1 MHVSYSAGR
10 VSLGFGGVF
19 IGSRVDSDFN
29 FPTISSNEGYAA
41 WNASGEVRVARRTAA
56 FVTIE
61 NLADREYM
69 EPLGY
74 RGLGRA
80 LRAGVRTR
88 F

>member
-1 MHVSYSAGR
+1 
-10 VSLGFGGVF
+10 VSLGIGAVF

-41 WNASGEVRVARRTAA
+41 WNANGEIRLLRRTAA
-56 FVTIE
+56 FITVE
-61 NLADREYM
+61 NLADRDYM

-80 LRAGVRTR
+80 MRAGIRAR

>member
-1 MHVSYSAGR
+1 MA
-10 VSLGFGGVF
+10 LGGVF

-29 FPTISSNEGYAA
+29 FPTITSNDGYAL
-41 WNASGEVRVARRTAA
+41 WNASGEVRVARRTSA
-56 FVTIE
+56 FVTFD

-74 RGLGRA
+74 PGLGRSA
-80 LRAGVRTR
+80 RVGIRAR